1 MIDTS
6 ELLSDP
12 DFCEFFNVIRTGGIT
27 FGPGTAIPNVQPI
40 TLYGAVQVAD
50 AETIDMIPEGDRSLG
65 ARVFWSI
72 SQMFET
78 NEEGLSDI
86 IVYHSKHWRVVRVF
100 DRSANGW
107 WKAYAVRKEGS

>member
-12 DFCEFFNVIRTGGIT
+12 DFCEFFNVLRTMGLT
-27 FGPGTAIPNVQPI
+27 LGPGGPIANVVPI

-50 AETIDMIPEGDRSLG
+50 AETIEMIPDGDRSSG
-65 ARVFWSI
+65 ARVFWSA
-72 SQMFET
+72 SPMYET
-78 NEEGLSDI
+78 NTDGLSDV
-86 IVYHSKHWRVVRVF
+86 IVYHSKHWRVVRVW

>member
-12 DFCEFFNVIRTGGIT
+12 DFCEFFNVIRTMGGT
-27 FGPGTAIPNVQPI
+27 FAPGGYVPNVAPI

-50 AETIDMIPEGDRSLG
+50 ADTIDMIPEGDRGAG
-65 ARVFWSI
+65 ARVFWSV

-78 NEEGLSDI
+78 NTEGLSDV
-86 IVYHSKHWRVVRVF
+86 IVYHSKHWRVVRVW
-100 DRSANGW
+100 DRSVNGW